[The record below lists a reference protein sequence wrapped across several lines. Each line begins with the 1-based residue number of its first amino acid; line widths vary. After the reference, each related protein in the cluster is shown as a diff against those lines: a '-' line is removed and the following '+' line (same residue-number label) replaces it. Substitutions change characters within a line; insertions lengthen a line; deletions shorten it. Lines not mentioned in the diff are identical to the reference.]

1 MKGLKQIMDNITRGD
16 FKRAAQK
23 KNKKRTFL
31 ISLLV
36 VAIVIGLFVS
46 PVFNI
51 KTINVTGTKELLS
64 EDVIAASGFKYGQ
77 HLTKVSFNEAKKNLL
92 KTPYISDAEIEYKFP
107 ATINIIITE
116 KMPVVYYAFADGFVG
131 INADGIVTDIVQ
143 TDDKKLPHAKG
154 IVLSSYSIGTIPDEV
169 KSLEK
174 SNQLNTL
181 ITVASELYNAELS
194 HLISVINVEEISS
207 VILQTHNGITVKCG
221 DTSELSYKFSI
232 LKEILALEDSTGVVD
247 LSTPGQAT
255 YEMT

>member
-1 MKGLKQIMDNITRGD
+1 MKGLKQIMDNITKGD

-23 KNKKRTFL
+23 KTKKRTFL
-31 ISLLV
+31 ISILV
-36 VAIVIGLFVS
+36 VAIAIGLFIS
-46 PVFNI
+46 PIFNI
-51 KTINVTGTKELLS
+51 KTINVTGIKELVS
-64 EDVIAASGFKYGQ
+64 EDVITASGFKYGQ
-77 HLTKVSFNEAKKNLL
+77 HLTKLPFNEAKANLL
-92 KTPYISDAEIEYKFP
+92 KTPYISDAQIEYKFP

-143 TDDKKLPHAKG
+143 TDDKKLPRAEG

-174 SNQLNTL
+174 SNQLDTL
-181 ITVASELYNAELS
+181 ISVASELYNAELS
-194 HLISVINVEEISS
+194 SMISVINVEEISS
-207 VILQTHNGITVKCG
+207 VILHTHNGIIIKCG